1 MRRIFF
7 IAGFLV
13 VSALAFLSWRQ
24 THTVAAAGGEAARP
38 QAERPAV
45 GEAAP
50 SEQVAGQAAGSLEPV
65 LAGAGAVAGHTHFD
79 GRAVIAAGWASAEWP
94 EQVAFRD
101 WVGRYQAATQR
112 ERGELLTKGMVLA
125 GERRAALKALIVE
138 DPEAALAAAVPLAVR
153 STLPGEVEA
162 LLEKRVSGVGEL
174 SLNALT
180 PVPGGP
186 RPAETQFRSALVGGV
201 EYRAY
206 VYGKRAV
213 PVTLEEAA
221 LTGIAVDRQFAV
233 AESPVRVLEPGELP
247 LPAVFGGTVCADC
260 AARALTQA
268 GRAAGAGE
276 VAYEYAGRVGVAAD
290 ATHFAA
296 DALQLEA
303 KELGNT
309 AADNQP
315 GTSTVSGRPS
325 LAWTHGTKT
334 VLIIR
339 VDFSDLAGV
348 PVADGN
354 QTMTDSLLVDL
365 FKTGGLEA
373 FYTAS
378 SFGKAGFTITPVVN
392 GDSPDVTQV
401 FRLPRTAADYATTGD
416 TASMHLQARA
426 LAKAAGYDVDGYD
439 RVGVVFTSVRDLPNS
454 KMTFGGLGSVLG
466 RNFWVNGAYSFRVV
480 GHELGHTF
488 GLQHANLWQVADGNP
503 VSDSGFSLEYG
514 DPFDLMGGGI
524 NFSSVEDFSP
534 WNKSLLQWIPDAAV
548 AVAEEDGTY
557 RVYRFDAAGADLGL
571 TRALKVVRNSTKD
584 YWIGYRRATSN
595 ASADGG
601 AYVMWAY
608 NSNLKSEL
616 LDLTTPGTDTSDSAL
631 AVGATFNDA
640 AAGITL
646 TPVAQGG
653 TGANEWLEVQ
663 VSFVPRVNWVATSVI
678 VDEQSGVATLVLRRT
693 GKAAGALTVAYATEP
708 HAGAAAPAAVT
719 TDYTSSSGTVSW
731 ADGDMA
737 DKTVTIS
744 LVADSLVE
752 GAETFVVR
760 LGAVTGGVKVG
771 SAAAVVTIADAGAR
785 DTGFTADFINSSVQT
800 ILPMPD
806 GRILAGG
813 YFTQAQTGGVSST
826 LSGVLRLKEGGVL
839 DTSFEATLG
848 ANVRPVRRMALQP
861 DGQVLVAGD
870 FTTFAG
876 VDRGGVARLNSDGSL
891 DTSFDPGAGANGA
904 VRALLLLPDG
914 RILLGGLFTT
924 FDGVAREYLVRL
936 MPDGSVDTTF
946 VGPNFG
952 DASGW
957 RVESLAMQGDGKI
970 LVGGSFYFSGGPP
983 FKGSLCRLQ
992 ANGALDTSFSG
1003 LVEGAHVSG
1012 ATSTISGVR
1021 TIVVRADG
1029 KILVGGDFTGF
1040 NGSTRRRVVQ
1050 LTSTGALD
1058 PTFDVGEGLGAASGE
1073 SVNALVLQPDG
1084 SVIAGGTF
1092 TSADGDATILRLARL
1107 NANGSLDADFS
1118 AGGSPGG
1125 SVLDLGTGS
1134 DGRLY
1139 LAGAVSTFQS
1149 APQNIHPI
1157 WRLFPGQAESAGVV
1171 DFSVDAY
1178 SGLEGGTCT
1187 LVVRR
1192 TGGALGAI
1200 RVGYA
1205 TAVGRAADTAT
1216 AGLDYTAQSGVLE
1229 WANGDATPKT
1239 ITLALSADAVADD
1252 GETFVVRIGEPVI
1265 GGAFL
1270 GERREAVVTIS
1281 PTEQQ
1286 PQTITF
1292 PALPNRG
1299 FTQLPIPLV
1308 ATASSGLDVSF
1319 AVVSGPATISGSEL
1333 SLTGLG
1339 EVVVQANQVGSA
1351 SFNAAN
1357 PVERSFTVMQGTQ
1370 TITFAQP
1377 ANRTLTAGAFAL
1389 TASAS
1394 SGLSVGFELVS
1405 GPATLSGSTLTPTG
1419 LGDVTVRAVQAG
1431 NVNFAAAAAV
1441 ERTLHVTTAASITL
1455 GGLAQ
1460 TYADAPRVATAETTP
1475 TGLAYS
1481 ITYDGSTEPPTE
1493 AGSYAVVA
1501 TITDNAFSGSASGT
1515 LVVAKAPLLA
1525 KAPTVSM
1532 LLKAAVPALVPEY
1545 SGFVG
1550 NDTAAGLDQA
1560 PVLATTAT
1568 SASKLGSYPVT
1579 ISGGADDNYA
1589 ITLQNGAV
1597 NVVTIAGAYETLL
1610 FVGEDPAAAGLVRV
1624 TVASDLRNFTGVLE
1638 WADETA
1644 KLTIK
1649 GTVAS
1654 ATGRPENVAGE
1665 GSLVRAPKGLPSY
1678 TYRLVVRPGA
1688 VFEAELYRNGTLIA
1702 GGTGVALLPA
1712 ADKTRAAFA
1721 GPYTLRLAEF
1731 ATQGEADERE
1741 VPTGSGLATATV
1753 ASNGPLVLTGALP
1766 DGAKLSGTL
1775 AVSATRAGDYLM
1787 FARPYGTRLQSYV
1800 AGRVQVRRAG
1810 EAAPEV
1816 DAPGVPFVW
1825 SKGAKP
1831 TTAKAE
1837 LYEDG
1842 FALTGRSE
1850 LRRWTVPTV
1859 ATPLAT
1865 VLGLDAADA
1874 GVLALEYA
1882 GAELGDASAD
1892 LPAAVSLSS
1901 AGLVSV
1907 SGANVPKWNMKIT
1920 PAKGSFT
1927 GAFTLSD
1934 SVVVPGKPGK
1944 PDTTKIVKRTVKFS
1958 GVLRQPDANA
1968 TGESEASRELVGE
1981 ANYLVLPLVKGD
1993 PTLNG
1998 SFELRQPPE
2007 VP

>member
-1 MRRIFF
+1 MRRLFF
-7 IAGFLV
+7 ITGFLV
-13 VSALAFLSWRQ
+13 VSAIALLSWRQ
-24 THTVAAAGGEAARP
+24 TRTVTAAGGGLARP
-38 QAERPAV
+38 QAARD
-45 GEAAP
+45 AAP
-50 SEQVAGQAAGSLEPV
+50 GEQVAGRAERLLEPARVGDGTAAGR
-65 LAGAGAVAGHTHFD
+65 AHFD

-94 EQVAFRD
+94 EQVAFRG
-101 WVGRYQAATQR
+101 WVADYAAAPKA
-112 ERGELLTKGMVLA
+112 ERAGLVARGVELA
-125 GERRAALKALIVE
+125 AERREALKALIVA
-138 DPEAALAAAVPLAVR
+138 DPEQALAAAVPLAVR
-153 STLPGEVEA
+153 AGLPGEVEA
-162 LLEKRVSGVGEL
+162 LLETRVSGVGEL

-180 PVPGGP
+180 PAPGGP

-201 EYRAY
+201 EYRAH

-213 PVTLEEAA
+213 PVTLEQAV
-221 LTGIAVDRQFAV
+221 LTGIAVDRQLAV

-247 LPAVFGGTVCADC
+247 PPSMFGGTVCADC
-260 AARALTQA
+260 AARALAQA
-268 GRAAGAGE
+268 GRAAGAGQ
-276 VAYEYAGRVGVAAD
+276 VVYDYAGRIGVAED
-290 ATHFAA
+290 AAHFAS
-296 DALQLEA
+296 DAQILEA

-339 VDFSDLAGV
+339 VDFSDIPGV

-354 QTMTDSLLVDL
+354 HAMTDSYLVDL
-365 FKTGGLEA
+365 FKTGGLES

-416 TASMHLQARA
+416 TASLHLQATA
-426 LAKAAGYDVDGYD
+426 LAKAAGYDVEDYD
-439 RVGVVFTSVRDLPNS
+439 RVGVVFTSLRDLPGS

-503 VSDSGFSLEYG
+503 VSDNGFSLEYG
-514 DPFDLMGGGI
+514 DPFDLMGGGESF
-524 NFSSVEDFSP
+524 NSVDDFSP

-548 AVAEEDGTY
+548 TVAEEEGTF

-571 TRALKVVRNSTKD
+571 ARALKVVRDPKKD
-584 YWIGYRRATSN
+584 YWIGYRRATNN

-608 NSNLKSEL
+608 NSNEKSEL
-616 LDLTTPGTDTSDSAL
+616 LDLTTPGNDATDSAL
-631 AVGATFNDA
+631 AVGVAFNDV

-646 TPVAQGG
+646 KPVAQGG
-653 TGANEWLEVQ
+653 AGANEWLDVQ
-663 VSFVPRVNWVATSVI
+663 VSFVPRVNWASSSVI
-678 VDEQSGVATLVLRRT
+678 VDEQSGVATLVLKRS
-693 GKAAGALTVAYATEP
+693 GKAADALTVAYATEA

-719 TDYTSSSGTVSW
+719 TDYTPSSGTVSW

-771 SAAAVVTIADAGAR
+771 PAAAVVTIADAGAR
-785 DTGFTADFINSSVQT
+785 DTAFTADYINNSVQT

-806 GRILAGG
+806 GRMLVGG
-813 YFTQAQTGGVSST
+813 YFTEAQTGGVASI
-826 LSGVLRLKEGGVL
+826 LSGMLRLKAGGLL
-839 DTSFEATLG
+839 DTTFDAASG
-848 ANVRPVRRMALQP
+848 ANTRPVRRMALQS

-876 VDRGGVARLNSDGSL
+876 VARAGVARLNGDGSL

-904 VRALLLLPDG
+904 VRAMLLQPDG

-924 FDGVAREYLVRL
+924 FNGVAREYVVRL
-936 MPDGSVDTTF
+936 LPDGSVDTTF

-952 DASGW
+952 GTTGW
-957 RVESLAMQGDGKI
+957 RVEALAMQGDGKI
-970 LVGGSFYFSGGPP
+970 LVGGSFYFGGPP
-983 FKGSLCRLQ
+983 FKGGLCRLQ
-992 ANGALDTSFSG
+992 ANGALDTTFSG
-1003 LVEGAHVSG
+1003 LVEGAHVAG
-1012 ATSTISGVR
+1012 ATSTISAVR
-1021 TIVVRADG
+1021 AIVVRPDG

-1040 NGSTRRRVVQ
+1040 NGANRRRVVQ
-1050 LTSTGALD
+1050 LTGTGALD
-1058 PTFDVGEGLGAASGE
+1058 DSFDVGGGLGAVSNE
-1073 SVNALVLQPDG
+1073 SVNALVLQPNG
-1084 SVIAGGTF
+1084 SVVAGGTF
-1092 TSADGDATILRLARL
+1092 TSADGDATIQRLARL
-1107 NANGSLDADFS
+1107 NANGALDADFS

-1125 SVLDLGTGS
+1125 SVLDLGVAP

-1149 APQNIHPI
+1149 ASENTHPI
-1157 WRLFPGQAESAGVV
+1157 WRIFPGQAESAGVV

-1178 SGLEGGTCT
+1178 SGLEGGTCAV
-1187 LVVRR
+1187 VVRR

-1205 TAVGRAADTAT
+1205 TAVGRVVDTAK

-1229 WANGDATPKT
+1229 WADGDATPKSIT
-1239 ITLALSADAVADD
+1239 IALAADAVADD

-1286 PQTITF
+1286 PQTIVF

-1319 AVVSGPATISGSEL
+1319 SVVSGPATISGSEL
-1333 SLTGLG
+1333 TLTGLG
-1339 EVVVQANQVGSA
+1339 EIVVQANQVGGAAFS
-1351 SFNAAN
+1351 AAN
-1357 PVERSFTVMQGTQ
+1357 PVERSFTVSQGTQ
-1370 TITFAQP
+1370 TIAFAQP
-1377 ANRTLTAGAFAL
+1377 ANRTLSAGAFAL

-1405 GPATLSGSTLTPTG
+1405 GPATLSGVTLTPTG
-1419 LGDVTVRAVQAG
+1419 LGAVTVRAVQAG
-1431 NVNFAAAAAV
+1431 NANFAAAAPV
-1441 ERTLHVTTAASITL
+1441 ERTLHITTAATITL

-1460 TYADAPRVATAETTP
+1460 IYADAPRVVTATTTP
-1475 TGLAYS
+1475 PGLAYS
-1481 ITYDGSTEPPTE
+1481 ITYDGETEPPAE

-1501 TITDNAFSGSASGT
+1501 TITDDAFSGSASGT

-1525 KAPTVSM
+1525 KAPVLSI
-1532 LLKAAVPALVPEY
+1532 LLKAAVPALAPEY

-1550 NDTAAGLDQA
+1550 NDTAAVLDQA

-1568 SASKLGSYPVT
+1568 SASKLGTYPVT

-1589 ITLQNGAV
+1589 FTLQNGAV
-1597 NVVTIAGAYETLL
+1597 NVVTLAGAYETLL
-1610 FVGEDPAAAGLVRV
+1610 FAGDDPTAAGLVRV
-1624 TVASDLRNFTGVLE
+1624 TVASDLKKFTGVLE

-1644 KLTIK
+1644 KLTLT

-1654 ATGRPENVAGE
+1654 ATGRPEDMTGAGT
-1665 GSLVRAPKGLPSY
+1665 LVRVVKGGTNY

-1688 VFEAELYRNGTLIA
+1688 VFEAELYRDGGLIA
-1702 GGTGVALLPA
+1702 EGTGVALLPA
-1712 ADKTRAAFA
+1712 ADKTRGAFA
-1721 GPYTLRLAEF
+1721 GPYTLRLAGF
-1731 ATQGEADERE
+1731 ATQDEADGRE

-1753 ASNGPLVLTGALP
+1753 ANNGSLALTGVLP
-1766 DGAKLSGTL
+1766 DGSKLSGTL

-1787 FARPYGTRLQSYV
+1787 FARPYGARAQSYV
-1800 AGRVQVRRAG
+1800 AGRVQTRRAG
-1810 EAAPEV
+1810 EAAPDVAE
-1816 DAPGVPFVW
+1816 PGVPFVW
-1825 SKGAKP
+1825 SKAEKP
-1831 TTAKAE
+1831 AAAKAE
-1837 LYEDG
+1837 LFEEG
-1842 FALTGRSE
+1842 FALVGRSE

-1865 VLGLDAADA
+1865 LLGLDAADA
-1874 GVLALEYA
+1874 GVLAVEYA

-1892 LPAAVSLSS
+1892 MPVAVVLGSGGLIS
-1901 AGLVSV
+1901 A
-1907 SGANVPKWNMKIT
+1907 SGSNAPKWTMKIT
-1920 PAKGSFT
+1920 PAKGSFA

-1934 SVVVPGKPGK
+1934 AIVVPGKPGK

-1958 GVLRQPDANA
+1958 GVLRQPDVNA
-1968 TGESEASRELVGE
+1968 TEESEVSRGLVGE
-1981 ANYLVLPLVKGD
+1981 ANYLVLPVVKGGA
-1993 PTLNG
+1993 TLNG
-1998 SFELRQPPE
+1998 SFELRKPPE
-2007 VP
+2007 AP